1 MNMTDR
7 LSGTLLLFHESSL
20 YFPWGWGRERG
31 GGESSVYISVTAL
44 LVVRI
49 KLVLHKVFHDIAFY
63 NANCFVLI
71 DLSGRDL
78 SVTTSYLLFP
88 PAKG

>member
-1 MNMTDR
+1 MR
-7 LSGTLLLFHESSL
+7 PHLIFLG
-20 YFPWGWGRERG
+20 GGGGKG

-49 KLVLHKVFHDIAFY
+49 KLVLHKVFQDIAFY